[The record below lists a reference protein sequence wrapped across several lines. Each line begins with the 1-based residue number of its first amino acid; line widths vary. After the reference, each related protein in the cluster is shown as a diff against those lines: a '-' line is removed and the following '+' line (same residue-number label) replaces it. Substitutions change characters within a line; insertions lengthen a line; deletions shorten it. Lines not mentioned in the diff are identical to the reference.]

1 MAPYEALYG
10 RKCRTPL
17 CWDDPSDTVGEIPQ
31 VIQDTIG
38 KVALIRERMLAAQ
51 SCQKSYADRR
61 GRPLEFEVG
70 AHVWLR
76 ISPTRGIRRF
86 GIKGKLSPRYI
97 GPFEILGRVGE
108 RAYRLALPTS
118 LEGIHPVFHV
128 SQLRQYIP
136 DPNHKLSY
144 EELKIEPDHTFVDQ
158 PIAILDRRMKKLRNK
173 EIPLLLI

>member
-1 MAPYEALYG
+1 
-10 RKCRTPL
+10 
-17 CWDDPSDTVGEIPQ
+17 
-31 VIQDTIG
+31 
-38 KVALIRERMLAAQ
+38 MLAAQ
-51 SCQKSYADRR
+51 SRQKSYADKRR
-61 GRPLEFEVG
+61 RPLEFEVG

-97 GPFEILGRVGE
+97 EPFEILERVGE
-108 RAYRLALPTS
+108 RAYRLALPPS

-144 EELKIEPDHTFVDQ
+144 EELKIKPDHTFVEK
-158 PIAILDRRMKKLRNK
+158 PIVILDRRMKKLWNK
-173 EIPLLLI
+173 EISLLLIQWSRRGVKEATWETEVSMQKNYPDLYPSLIARVN